1 MAIKDV
7 IIFKNARLSQ
17 VNRETVKSFPPI
29 RNKLVLE
36 ENTSIEKLP
45 RDLSE
50 SIFSCCE
57 PKGLSNAVRQYAQL
71 YSFVRYNAP
80 ASPSLHWDSDERL
93 QICMALSRLIYPTT
107 ISFEYSARIIYEE
120 DKIHD
125 IIPGPVSGFGA
136 HAYVS
141 RENSRNWLTETEG
154 EETAALL
161 SAYSEASLPERI
173 KQALWYL
180 EYAFRT
186 QDMDVRWP
194 LICMGLESLIHTDKY
209 RSTKQFSFR
218 VEKLALEVGKSDFP
232 EQKANEAYTMRS
244 KLAHGQLI
252 RNIED
257 YKLEPYEALED
268 ILRCVL
274 RKAILDSSFA
284 EIYSSDEKIRN
295 KWPIE

>member
-1 MAIKDV
+1 MDIKDV
-7 IIFKNARLSQ
+7 VIFKNACLSRADQ
-17 VNRETVKSFPPI
+17 ETIKSFPPI
-29 RNKLVLE
+29 RYKLMLE
-36 ENTSIEKLP
+36 ENISIEKLP

-80 ASPSLHWDSDERL
+80 ASPPLHWDSDERL

-107 ISFEYSARIIYEE
+107 ISFEYSARISYEE
-120 DKIHD
+120 DEIHD

-136 HAYVS
+136 HAYVT
-141 RENSRNWLTETEG
+141 RENSRNWLTEAEG
-154 EETAALL
+154 QETAALL
-161 SAYSEASLPERI
+161 SAYSRASLPERI
-173 KQALWYL
+173 RQALWYL

-186 QDMDVRWP
+186 HFMDVRWP
-194 LICMGLESLIHTDKY
+194 LICMGFESLIHTDRY

-232 EQKANEAYTMRS
+232 EQEADEAYTMRS
-244 KLAHGQLI
+244 KLVHGKLI
-252 RNIED
+252 RDMED
-257 YKLEPYEALED
+257 YKLEIYEALED
-268 ILRCVL
+268 ILRSVL
-274 RKAILDSSFA
+274 KKAILYSSFA
-284 EIYSSDEKIRN
+284 DIFSSDATIRN